1 MQDTIMEPFKVLNEL
16 NVVKKNSFTLLYFVN
31 VVIFTYYAIRIIY
44 PKVLYLED
52 LIQSNKIS

>member
-31 VVIFTYYAIRIIY
+31 MFLYLLRYKI
-44 PKVLYLED
+44 LYLED
-52 LIQSNKIS
+52 FI